1 MSFLIAIILSII
13 LIIYVIIPL
22 TEKKYKLAFV
32 PFIKK
37 NKKANNL
44 QEKKNEL
51 LGALKEIEFEYQM
64 GKLSEQDYKDLKN
77 DYQTNALKVLKE
89 LDKKNNGKSEI
100 DDIENEIRKYRSKK
114 KSGSASTKHLKYCPN
129 CGKPVNAKSKFCA
142 NCGKSLVQGVE

>member
-22 TEKKYKLAFV
+22 TENKYKLAFV

-37 NKKANNL
+37 NKKVNNL
-44 QEKKNEL
+44 QERKNEL

-64 GKLSEQDYKDLKN
+64 GKLSEQDYNDLKN
-77 DYQTNALKVLKE
+77 DYQTNALKVLRE

-100 DDIENEIRKYRSKK
+100 DNIENEIRKYRLKK
-114 KSGSASTKHLKYCPN
+114 KSGSASAKHFKYCPN
-129 CGKPVNAKSKFCA
+129 CGKPVNTKSKFCT
-142 NCGKSLVQGVE
+142 NCGKSLV